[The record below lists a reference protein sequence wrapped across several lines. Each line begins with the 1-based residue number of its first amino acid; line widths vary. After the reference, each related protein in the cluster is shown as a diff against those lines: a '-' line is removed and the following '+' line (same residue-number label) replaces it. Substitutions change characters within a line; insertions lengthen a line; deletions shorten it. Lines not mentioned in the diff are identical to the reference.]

1 MMRLLVFLSCVGA
14 AIYALLVV
22 TNNKMPVVPDGTK
35 AEFVARETRLRVW
48 GPSLP
53 SRPLRWLATTP
64 QFGPPQQKI
73 ALTENA
79 AVRSP
84 PAIPNQA
91 VTSSSQIGE
100 RLASFE
106 ARLPASDHDPIWFVV
121 SRAARLH
128 DGPSVSSP
136 IVHLYPVGTEL
147 RSIGYQQ
154 GWFRVLDPTTSRTG
168 WIYQRYYLQVIPGPG
183 QTRTHSTRLTSHT
196 RGLGGVRTE
205 AGRSHQEPKAQ
216 TKVREAKAR
225 KAHTPGKCAG
235 RRERR
240 QHHGESIWE
249 KLTTRPNLPA
259 MPRQNRGAAKLSG
272 NGRFHLG

>member
-22 TNNKMPVVPDGTK
+22 TNNKVPVVPDGTK
-35 AEFVARETRLRVW
+35 AEFVARDTRLKVW
-48 GPSLP
+48 GPYLP
-53 SRPLRWLATTP
+53 DRPLKQLAATK
-64 QFGPPQQKI
+64 QVAPPSQQI
-73 ALTENA
+73 APRENA

-84 PAIPNQA
+84 PVTPDPT
-91 VTSSSQIGE
+91 VTSSSHIGE
-100 RLASFE
+100 RLASFDT
-106 ARLPASDHDPIWFVV
+106 RLPASDHDPIWFVV

-154 GWFRVLDPTTSRTG
+154 GWFRVLDPATSRTG
-168 WIYQRYYLQVIPGPG
+168 WIYQRYYLHVIPGPG

-196 RGLGGVRTE
+196 RGLGGIRTE
-205 AGRSHQEPKAQ
+205 ARRSHQKLKAQ

-225 KAHTPGKCAG
+225 KAHTLGKCAG
-235 RRERR
+235 R
-240 QHHGESIWE
+240 
-249 KLTTRPNLPA
+249 
-259 MPRQNRGAAKLSG
+259 
-272 NGRFHLG
+272 

>member
-53 SRPLRWLATTP
+53 SRPLKWLATTP

-183 QTRTHSTRLTSHT
+183 QTRLIALGSPPTRVALVAS
-196 RGLGGVRTE
+196 
-205 AGRSHQEPKAQ
+205 EPKPVGRIKNPRPKQKFA
-216 TKVREAKAR
+216 KPKREKRIRLASAR
-225 KAHTPGKCAG
+225 ADESVASIMARAFG
-235 RRERR
+235 R
-240 QHHGESIWE
+240 
-249 KLTTRPNLPA
+249 N
-259 MPRQNRGAAKLSG
+259 
-272 NGRFHLG
+272 